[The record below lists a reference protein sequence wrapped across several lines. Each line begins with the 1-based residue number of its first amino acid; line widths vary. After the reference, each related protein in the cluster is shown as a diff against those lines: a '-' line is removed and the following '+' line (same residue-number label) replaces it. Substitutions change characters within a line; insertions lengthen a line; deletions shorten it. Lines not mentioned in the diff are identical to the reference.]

1 MRILN
6 KFLIPLSDGTQKP
19 RKATVV
25 IRKHGRI
32 ILNT

>member
-1 MRILN
+1 M
-6 KFLIPLSDGTQKP
+6 KFHKPLSDGTQKP

-25 IRKHGRI
+25 IRKHGNI